1 MVTSETQFFGVPRSE
16 APRKEAP
23 DKPGAGELESAMS
36 NFGKIPVIDIAAL
49 RSDDPAKRMLCAKRI
64 GRVCREVGFFYIV
77 DHGVDRALVAQTF
90 AAAAAFF
97 ALPTEVKMRMKD
109 KSRRYCGYLALG
121 GEMTNP
127 SAGPDRR
134 EAFGI
139 SLDSPATASRVRA
152 GKPLRGQNQ
161 WLAAPPGFTSVL
173 TAYYKSL
180 CELGTLI
187 SRGFALAL
195 ELPEDFFARRLKRPT
210 ANLRIIHYPTNVQ
223 IATQAAAPNLGC
235 GAHTDNGYL
244 TILAQDNEGGLQVR
258 NPAGRWIDA
267 LPIEGSFVCNIGDTM
282 ARLTNNMMRPTP
294 HRVVHRSS
302 NSRYSVSFIFH
313 PDLGPGRTRREPVMP
328 KNSVRSLI

>member
-1 MVTSETQFFGVPRSE
+1 
-16 APRKEAP
+16 
-23 DKPGAGELESAMS
+23 MS
-36 NFGKIPVIDIAAL
+36 NFGKIPVIEIAAL

-77 DHGVDRALVAQTF
+77 DHGVDRRLVAQTF

-97 ALPTEVKMRMKD
+97 ALPTEVKMRMRE
-109 KSRRYCGYLALG
+109 SRPFCGYLSLG

-139 SLDSPATASRVRA
+139 SLDSPATASRFRA
-152 GKPLRGQNQ
+152 GKPLRRQDQ
-161 WLAAPPGFTSVL
+161 WLVSPPGFGSVL
-173 TAYYKSL
+173 TTYYKSL

-195 ELPEDFFARRLKRPT
+195 DLPEDFFARRLKGPT
-210 ANLRIIHYPTNVQ
+210 ANLRIIHYPTNRQ
-223 IATQAAAPNLGC
+223 LAPQAAAQNSGC

-267 LPIEGSFVCNIGDTM
+267 PPIEGSFVCNIGNVM
-282 ARLTNNMMRPTP
+282 ARLTNNVMRPTP

-302 NSRYSVSFIFH
+302 NSRYSISFIFH
-313 PDLGPGRTRREPVMP
+313 PDLGPGRTRRKPVLP
-328 KNSVRSLI
+328 KNSVRSLA